1 MEARPLNG
9 ASPEQGELFSRRRR
23 KEALDM
29 DLIRVEKDL
38 MKVPLLFVMNGDD
51 RQRKHVETT
60 ADGKLTLRYVPMGSH
75 EVRVL
80 CALMAMLQGN
90 YRGVAPLSYSSD
102 DASPEAE
109 AVWLD
114 IGKRSRAA
122 GGFVSE
128 LRTSRRQIAEIV
140 RGGKAVGGD
149 DLARV
154 MESLVKLQSVQIQY
168 ESADGR
174 REYSMNLLAGY
185 AREDD
190 TLSIVLNPRLV
201 KAVDQRVPG
210 LFSMLSLREGTQ
222 LRLDAAD
229 LLYRRLSAVIDQGGT
244 LAFRESTLI
253 GYLWIQDGK
262 EESERAPQR
271 RRQALRKALKEL
283 TTISPPWEVVPG
295 ESVAGEPKYII
306 TRPSARATK
315 LASMKGPAPVKPK
328 DVTLRPMK

>member
-1 MEARPLNG
+1 M
-9 ASPEQGELFSRRRR
+9 SSVTPEQGELFTRRRR

-29 DLIRVEKDL
+29 DIIRVEKDL

-51 RQRKHVETT
+51 RQRKHVEVTPE
-60 ADGKLTLRYVPMGSH
+60 GKLTLRYIPMGSH
-75 EVRVL
+75 EARVL

-114 IGKRSRAA
+114 IGPRSRPA

-128 LRTSRRQIAEIV
+128 LRTSRRQIAEIALG
-140 RGGKAVGGD
+140 RKSVGGD

-154 MESLVKLQSVQIQY
+154 MESLVKLNTVQIQY

-174 REYSMNLLAGY
+174 HEYLMNLLAGY
-185 AREDD
+185 ARADD

-229 LLYRRLSAVIDQGGT
+229 LLYRRLSAIIDQGGT

-253 GYLWIQDGK
+253 GYLWIQDGGD
-262 EESERAPQR
+262 ESERAPQR

-283 TTISPPWEVVPG
+283 TTITPPWEVIPG
-295 ESVAGEPKYII
+295 ESVDGEPKYII
-306 TRPSARATK
+306 TRPSAQATKRATMGG
-315 LASMKGPAPVKPK
+315 LKGAAPTAPK
-328 DVTLRPMK
+328 GVTLRPMK